1 MRWTSKDGS
10 WKSATKILSIWEVF
24 RLNSVATLTDFTKW
38 MELVGIS
45 GLGGGVIRDANGH
58 LS

>member
-24 RLNSVATLTDFTKW
+24 RLNSVATLTDCTKW

-45 GLGGGVIRDANGH
+45 GLG
-58 LS
+58 